1 MTGSPPTTTTAEAND
16 ENSVYLPPENPR
28 FEVVGIEGV
37 DEEFFDRAYQEEV
50 DVDEEF
56 GGF

>member
-1 MTGSPPTTTTAEAND
+1 
-16 ENSVYLPPENPR
+16 
-28 FEVVGIEGV
+28 VVGIEGV